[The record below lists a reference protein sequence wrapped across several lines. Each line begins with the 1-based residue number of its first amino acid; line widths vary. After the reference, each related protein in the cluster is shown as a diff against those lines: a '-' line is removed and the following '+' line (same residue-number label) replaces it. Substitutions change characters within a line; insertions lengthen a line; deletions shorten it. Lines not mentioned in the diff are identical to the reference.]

1 MAQDPRHLD
10 TIERVVANHTRA
22 INDKT
27 STLLSRMSAHTHQYP
42 LVVSSTASV
51 TNPFTGQII
60 YDTADDLLYKYIGG
74 VWVAFAATGTT
85 LHETRYEQTTLQS
98 VPNATDT
105 KLQFNT
111 SVTTSSD
118 VTVSGTGNT
127 DYLLNRAGLWS
138 VTASVR
144 YVAGTTGERHIFLST
159 GTVIGT
165 LANRFAGQ
173 SSGTPGT
180 VPISLSVSAD
190 IRVAASTSIFAGTY
204 QSNGGSL
211 NTDVGFGHSSHI
223 AISWL
228 RP

>member
-10 TIERVVANHTRA
+10 TIERVVSNHTRA
-22 INDKT
+22 INDRA
-27 STLLSRMSAHTHQYP
+27 STILSRLSAHTHQYP
-42 LVVSSTASV
+42 LAVSSTGSV
-51 TNPFTGQII
+51 TNPYAGQII
-60 YDTADDLLYKYIGG
+60 YDTTDDLLYKYVGG

-85 LHETRYEQTTLQS
+85 LHETRYEQTTLQT
-98 VPNATDT
+98 VANATDT

-138 VTASVR
+138 ITASTR

-165 LANRFAGQ
+165 LGNRIAGM
-173 SSGTPGT
+173 SSGSPGT
-180 VPISLSVSAD
+180 VAISLAVSTN
-190 IRVAASTSIFAGTY
+190 IRVAASTSIFAGTF
-204 QSNGGSL
+204 QSNGGNL
-211 NTDVGFGHSSHI
+211 NTDVAFGHSSHI
-223 AISWL
+223 ALAWL